1 VIARDLAVGQLRETR
16 EAQRDLPALPDPRV
30 GLAGSLS
37 ALGIFSAA
45 LVALTAGSAIGI
57 GYAYSDVVVL
67 LVVQLGAAVAIW
79 RTPWRIVSEAW
90 LVVAIGL
97 QAVFAAALITLTGGS
112 ASPYFVLYAPILA
125 FAGWHLRSTLLAP
138 AVGLVVATELWR
150 AYLGYADVSIAPIAV
165 SLPVYV
171 LLAVAA
177 RLASGRSTRFHLLNR
192 RDQVRAASTVTAL
205 RAFADAGEREDGVE
219 RMADIAGGVFD
230 ARAGVIAQGDMG
242 GSASHQCPAGE
253 AVHLAVPLVVG
264 SARLGHLWLCRAAPF
279 ATSERRLAQILAD
292 AMARTM
298 AMALL
303 RGT

>member
-1 VIARDLAVGQLRETR
+1 MIARDLAVGHLRGTS
-16 EAQRDLPALPDPRV
+16 EAQGDLPALPDPRV

-67 LVVQLGAAVAIW
+67 LIVQLGAAVAIW

-150 AYLGYADVSIAPIAV
+150 AYLGDADVSITPIAV

-192 RDQVRAASTVTAL
+192 RDQVRAASTVAAL
-205 RAFADAGEREDGVE
+205 RAFADVGESKDGVE

-230 ARAGVIAQGDMG
+230 ARAGVTPGEMG
-242 GSASHQCPAGE
+242 ASAPHECPAGE

-279 ATSERRLAQILAD
+279 GISERRLAQILAD
-292 AMARTM
+292 GMARTM

-303 RGT
+303 RGG